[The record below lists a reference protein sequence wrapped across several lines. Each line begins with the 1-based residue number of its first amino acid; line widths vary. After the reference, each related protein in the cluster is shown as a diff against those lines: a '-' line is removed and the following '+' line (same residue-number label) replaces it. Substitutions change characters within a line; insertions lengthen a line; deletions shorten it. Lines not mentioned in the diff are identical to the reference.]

1 MGARVK
7 RRVDNKGR
15 VLPPGISY
23 RSDGR
28 YQARY
33 TLNGRRYVIYDTN
46 LQQIKKKLIDA
57 QYQIQ
62 NNMHNYNNSM
72 ILNDWFKKW
81 LEVYKKKKIKE
92 VTYNNY
98 VQYWNWYVA
107 NALGLSMLKDIK
119 RAQIVEFYNGL
130 LYSTNPIGTGTLK
143 IINNLIKSALD
154 QAVYNDLLLKNPA
167 ENILKEV
174 ATPPEKER
182 RALTKKEQE
191 IFFGYVKQDVFFKKY
206 LPLFTVIFGTGARI
220 GEITALT
227 WNDIDFENEVIRID
241 KTLHYLRK
249 VNEDGHHYLI
259 TTPKTVKS
267 IREIPMLI
275 EVKEALLKQRQNQN
289 LLGTKSEIVI
299 NGYSDFVFT
308 TSRCKPYTPDGV
320 NLEIKRVINS
330 YNEHEKLNAVL
341 HEREPELLELFSPHI
356 IRHTFASRCF
366 EEGLQPKT
374 TQSILGHANLRTTM
388 DVYTHCNQEALKK
401 EMDLLNKLAIS

>member
-1 MGARVK
+1 M
-7 RRVDNKGR
+7 
-15 VLPPGISY
+15 PPGISY

-33 TLNGRRYVIYDTN
+33 TLNGKRYVIYDTN

-267 IREIPMLI
+267 IRKIPMLI

-341 HEREPELLELFSPHI
+341 HEREPELLESFSPHI